1 MQQQGEGKQKP
12 ALPRAVWLLA
22 WVRMFV
28 ILSKAKDLLLLLLL
42 LFLSAIPRRESVA
55 NRFFPPINA
64 GAPYL
69 TAFFAERCGLFHQT
83 ALSILARR
91 EYLSG
96 K

>member
-1 MQQQGEGKQKP
+1 LRKDE
-12 ALPRAVWLLA
+12 LLLLLDA
-22 WVRMFV
+22 ATGRREAETGAATCRMAAGMVRMFV

-69 TAFFAERCGLFHQT
+69 TAFFAERCGLF
-83 ALSILARR
+83 R
-91 EYLSG
+91 
-96 K
+96 